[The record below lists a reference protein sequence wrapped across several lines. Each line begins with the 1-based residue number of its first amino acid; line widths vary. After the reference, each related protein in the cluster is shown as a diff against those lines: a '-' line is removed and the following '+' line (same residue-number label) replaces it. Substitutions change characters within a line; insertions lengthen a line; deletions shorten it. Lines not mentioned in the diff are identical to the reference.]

1 MWYSDN
7 LLNEIGQIMYFLYQA
22 KENIEEVYN
31 NIINSIKVKYKMD
44 ATFMN
49 SENSKI
55 SESYGVLLNFAD
67 KGNLKRSDNQI
78 LACTTPGKI

>member
-1 MWYSDN
+1 
-7 LLNEIGQIMYFLYQA
+7 MYFLYQA

-44 ATFMN
+44 TTFMN

-67 KGNLKRSDNQI
+67 KGNLKGSDNQI

>member
-1 MWYSDN
+1 
-7 LLNEIGQIMYFLYQA
+7 
-22 KENIEEVYN
+22 
-31 NIINSIKVKYKMD
+31 MD
-44 ATFMN
+44 TTFMN